1 MPTGKDPTQELQAQV
16 LDNIRKS
23 QEAIIDGMRTWAET
37 IRQLVPDTTQ
47 AAMPRT
53 DQLPTPAEVVDS
65 VFDFAAQLLDAQRQL
80 AHSVLGATT
89 AIGES
94 VQKETEKA
102 TGTVKKSTRR

>member
-16 LDNIRKS
+16 LDGIRKS
-23 QEAIIDGMRTWAET
+23 QEAVIDGMRTWAET
-37 IRQLVPDTTQ
+37 IQQLVPGTAQ
-47 AAMPRT
+47 AALPRT
-53 DQLPTPAEVVDS
+53 GQLPTPTEVVDS

-94 VQKETEKA
+94 VQEETEKA
-102 TGTVKKSTRR
+102 AGTAKKSTRR